1 MESLLTKLREQFE
14 SIVIDS
20 PPMLAVTDASV
31 LGPKTDGVILVV
43 RAEKTDKDAIALA
56 VQQLRHVGADIL
68 GVVVNDARPDGV
80 YYSYYRKYYG
90 EPSHTGVRGLLE
102 RARDRI
108 QA

>member
-1 MESLLTKLREQFE
+1 MEQLLEKLREQFD

-90 EPSHTGVRGLLE
+90 ESSHTGVRGLLE
-102 RARDRI
+102 RAKDRI